1 MSNIVERLQYF
12 PPGSCEQDAAAEIER
27 LRAENW
33 QLKQAC
39 GYSIPADKETI
50 KNPFKCGTCDAKS
63 IELEELRAD
72 KAELLSL
79 LRMTWPHVVSEGDD
93 ALASIITAIIAKV
106 SK

>member
-12 PPGSCEQDAAAEIER
+12 PPGSCERDAADEIER
-27 LRAENW
+27 LR
-33 QLKQAC
+33 
-39 GYSIPADKETI
+39 G
-50 KNPFKCGTCDAKS
+50 
-63 IELEELRAD
+63 D

-93 ALASIITAIIAKV
+93 TLASIITAAIAKE